1 MFADIEHALEKMDQT
16 FQPIRMEMKENKK
29 RGYTAVRVHYTV
41 QLKKMLNGHVSDIS
55 PKHTFK
61 ISVQFLT
68 NLYSVRG
75 NFKQS
80 LMP

>member
-55 PKHTFK
+55 P
-61 ISVQFLT
+61 
-68 NLYSVRG
+68 
-75 NFKQS
+75 
-80 LMP
+80 